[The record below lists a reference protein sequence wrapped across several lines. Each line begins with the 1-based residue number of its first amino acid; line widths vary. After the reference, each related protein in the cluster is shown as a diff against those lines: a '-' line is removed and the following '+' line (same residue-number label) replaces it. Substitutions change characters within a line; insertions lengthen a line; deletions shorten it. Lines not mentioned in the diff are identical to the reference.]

1 MMTSVTRLIVAG
13 TAAIAVGACSTS
25 ELSVDQFSRAYT
37 EFRDRATEMDTC
49 ARLPMERDSLFWTSL
64 VEAVNTQTSDAS
76 RAAGAVAALAAY
88 RSEVAPVML
97 VCAEYVQN
105 MDVSVVSLVETA
117 NRIKTDRIRSEAVEI
132 ARLARALQIAY
143 SSLMPL
149 YERRFTLQTT
159 MLNDEVRV
167 SGVLSHVPI
176 FAQRAQEVA
185 GLVKESDQRWTE
197 AAAAWRSTQ
206 DAFAALKGQTGL
218 KTYPGKLDAEPTKAP
233 K

>member
-88 RSEVAPVML
+88 QRGSPGDACV
-97 VCAEYVQN
+97 
-105 MDVSVVSLVETA
+105 
-117 NRIKTDRIRSEAVEI
+117 
-132 ARLARALQIAY
+132 
-143 SSLMPL
+143 
-149 YERRFTLQTT
+149 RR
-159 MLNDEVRV
+159 
-167 SGVLSHVPI
+167 
-176 FAQRAQEVA
+176 
-185 GLVKESDQRWTE
+185 
-197 AAAAWRSTQ
+197 
-206 DAFAALKGQTGL
+206 
-218 KTYPGKLDAEPTKAP
+218 
-233 K
+233 